1 MKGLILIILNL
12 ISVATYSQTVSPH
25 SVPGEFAS
33 DYYEVKVNGQPVQV
47 FHAGLNVYF
56 ASFDFIGNADVKVIS
71 QYNSNRVILGK
82 HPTRRQS
89 RLTKKVIGVET

>member
-12 ISVATYSQTVSPH
+12 IFVTSFSQTVTPH

-56 ASFDFIGNADVKVIS
+56 ASFDFVGNADVKVIS
-71 QYNSNRVILGK
+71 NYNSNSYSGQTSNKDII
-82 HPTRRQS
+82 
-89 RLTKKVIGVET
+89 KVDEKGYWG